1 MDKQQ
6 TLALLNHPD
15 VETRLANLARLL
27 AEEAAPPTPRPQFA
41 NNHIHTFYSFS
52 PYSPAAAVWFAR
64 EAGLQSGFPGPCPGR
79 KAPWRSGGM
88 LWTAM

>member
-27 AEEAAPPTPRPQFA
+27 AEEAAPPAPTPEQE
-41 NNHIHTFYSFS
+41 S
-52 PYSPAAAVWFAR
+52 AA
-64 EAGLQSGFPGPCPGR
+64 
-79 KAPWRSGGM
+79 M
-88 LWTAM
+88 LKEIRDLLAEIKEQKK